1 MEMYDSVCMCV
12 CCERGQ
18 LQLKAM
24 MIYIRGAT
32 GRAKLEGNYERGSVG
47 GEREK
52 GEMRKYLS
60 IHAISGL

>member
-1 MEMYDSVCMCV
+1 MIVYVCVCVCV

-32 GRAKLEGNYERGSVG
+32 GRAKLEGNYEKGSVA
-47 GEREK
+47 GEREG